1 MKNCI
6 KLLFIFTNFIV
17 FSQKDKEINVNLNLN
32 VIKDDKIQVVI
43 NPPKLSSKET
53 IYHIPKIVPGTY
65 SEDDYGRFIEDF
77 KAFDKK
83 GRLLTVTKIDDNSW
97 KINNAKKIASITY
110 WVNDTYDIEE
120 THEIFSPSGTNI
132 DKDNFVLNLHG
143 FVGYFKEIQ
152 ENPYILNI
160 NKPENLFAATALDDI
175 NESTSIDVF
184 KCNRYFDVI
193 DNPIL
198 YSTDAPIVFKVED
211 MDIILSV
218 YSPNKIVN
226 AEKLRPDMEKMMK
239 AQKKFL
245 GNINDNKRYAILLY
259 MSDMSKPNAKGFGAL
274 EHHKSTV
281 VVMPESLPYEELSQ
295 SMTDVVSHEFFH
307 IVSPLSIHSKEIH
320 YFDFNTPK
328 MSKHLWLY
336 EGNTEYFANLFQVNQ
351 GLISDDEFYKRI
363 ATKIDNAKIYD
374 NKMPFTKLSKEVL
387 QKPYKDN
394 YLNVYEKGTLIAMC
408 IDIIIREKSDG
419 KEGILTLMKKLSQKY
434 GVDKPFDDEELFE
447 VIEQMTYP
455 EVRKFLDTYV
465 AAENEINY
473 DDFFSRMGV
482 SKTSNFV
489 PGFALIENNLPLI
502 GYNQDKGQFY
512 IPEQIELNEFMT
524 TIGLNKND
532 ILLEINNTKC
542 TLENIQNIFMSS
554 ISWKE
559 GDDITIKIS
568 RNNQEK
574 IIKGKV
580 VLPKIEKE
588 SFILSNKQKESL
600 NNAWLRG

>member
-307 IVSPLSIHSKEIH
+307 IVSP
-320 YFDFNTPK
+320 
-328 MSKHLWLY
+328 
-336 EGNTEYFANLFQVNQ
+336 
-351 GLISDDEFYKRI
+351 
-363 ATKIDNAKIYD
+363 
-374 NKMPFTKLSKEVL
+374 
-387 QKPYKDN
+387 
-394 YLNVYEKGTLIAMC
+394 
-408 IDIIIREKSDG
+408 
-419 KEGILTLMKKLSQKY
+419 
-434 GVDKPFDDEELFE
+434 
-447 VIEQMTYP
+447 
-455 EVRKFLDTYV
+455 
-465 AAENEINY
+465 
-473 DDFFSRMGV
+473 
-482 SKTSNFV
+482 
-489 PGFALIENNLPLI
+489 
-502 GYNQDKGQFY
+502 
-512 IPEQIELNEFMT
+512 
-524 TIGLNKND
+524 
-532 ILLEINNTKC
+532 
-542 TLENIQNIFMSS
+542 
-554 ISWKE
+554 
-559 GDDITIKIS
+559 
-568 RNNQEK
+568 
-574 IIKGKV
+574 
-580 VLPKIEKE
+580 
-588 SFILSNKQKESL
+588 
-600 NNAWLRG
+600 